1 MLCVTEV
8 NCQGLLMGW
17 MWGGKEK
24 ETESKVLG
32 RGGHT

>member
-1 MLCVTEV
+1 MLGVTEV
-8 NCQGLLMGW
+8 HCQGLLMGW

-32 RGGHT
+32 QGGHR